1 MQIARNGHTVVRASS
16 VLILFGGEDAKRKKL
31 NDLHMFDLKSFT
43 WLPLHCTWVGSG
55 ALSTNLYNIDIH
67 EGFNSHCFVWTEE
80 LDHLR
85 DPTM

>member
-43 WLPLHCTWVGSG
+43 WLPLHCT
-55 ALSTNLYNIDIH
+55 
-67 EGFNSHCFVWTEE
+67 
-80 LDHLR
+80 
-85 DPTM
+85 